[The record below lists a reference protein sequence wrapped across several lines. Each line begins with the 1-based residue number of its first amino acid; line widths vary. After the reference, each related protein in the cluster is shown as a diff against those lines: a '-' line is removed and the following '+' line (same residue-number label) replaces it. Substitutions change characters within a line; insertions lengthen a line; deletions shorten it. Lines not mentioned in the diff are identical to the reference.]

1 MALNM
6 LAIVQTAALE
16 LGIPGPISVAGN
28 PDTQTQQFLALVNRD
43 GKELAAIEG
52 GWQSLRAEQ
61 LITWVPGTDSY
72 LFPADFAYYVQDTM
86 WDRSSHFRING
97 PMNAADWQTLKSG
110 ILPSGVYSRYQIQNG
125 KIRFDPVPVS
135 ADTIAIEY
143 VSANWCQSAAAV
155 AQSSFVADT
164 DTPLVPDDLLI
175 LGLKWRFLA
184 AKGFNYSEE
193 KAAYDVAISRLHPR
207 DKTTENVH
215 IDARSGA
222 YFLNMG
228 LLPAGNWPGR

>member
-1 MALNM
+1 MAQNM

-28 PDTQTQQFLALVNRD
+28 PDTQAQQFLALVNRE
-43 GKELAAIEG
+43 GSELAAIEG
-52 GWQSLRAEQ
+52 GWQSMRGEQ
-61 LITWVPGTDSY
+61 LITWTIGIDTY
-72 LFPADFAYYVQDTM
+72 AFPTDFAYYVQDTL
-86 WDRSSHFRING
+86 WDRSSHWQING
-97 PMNAADWQTLKSG
+97 PMSATDWQVLKSG
-110 ILPSGVYSRYQIQNG
+110 VLPSGVYSRYQIQNN
-125 KIRFDPVPVS
+125 KIRFDPIPTS

-143 VSANWCQSAAAV
+143 ITSNWCQSLLGV
-155 AQSSFVADT
+155 TQPKMVLDT
-164 DTPLVPDDLLI
+164 DLPLVPDDLLV

-193 KAAYDVAISRLHPR
+193 RAAYELAISRYKPR
-207 DKTTENVH
+207 DKVTENLNMG
-215 IDARSGA
+215 ARRDG